1 MFGDFMNKRV
11 NFWLIIL
18 KYDLFPFA
26 LSLIGVIIKYGRDK
40 MVCSD
45 GGGVCLCL
53 SPAQQQK

>member
-1 MFGDFMNKRV
+1 MNKRV
-11 NFWLIIL
+11 IFWRIIL

-26 LSLIGVIIKYGRDK
+26 LLWIGVIIKYGRDK

-53 SPAQQQK
+53 SPAQQQKLW